1 MNSEAES
8 FSLMENAERLSC
20 ALKGRRIPFMRA
32 AIAHGSH
39 CPLFGVVMAAPFVA
53 GVATLVVGTAE
64 CCWHSK
70 NQYYGNGGAGHFYTY
85 VLDDSEVVF
94 GAAEGVAAA
103 LEAIWEEC
111 HPQAIQLVTSCV
123 PELIGDSAEEIACR
137 ANVPVPVL
145 TVRTAHYNSSGYYS
159 GLTRYYS
166 SFVALMEKD
175 KAACAS
181 ATDAVDGAG
190 AANLADAADTPAAA
204 GAVCASDATDAN
216 AAIDAARGEATGAVQ
231 GGASGISRDVVLLGA
246 RYAGYERSEIF
257 RLLQEEGICPLVP
270 QSVDDMRRVPDAA
283 LVVVLDETA
292 LDAAQQVRQ
301 RFGTPYVRLDR
312 LCRPWEIRAAY
323 QQIDAV
329 IGSNLV
335 GKTAAQHHEV
345 VQKMEAARR
354 VWAGK
359 GFVCAAPFFL
369 PLDAALFF
377 ADMGMIS
384 RVVLMRE
391 FFPGD
396 DAWARE
402 LLERG
407 HDPYIASFASL
418 SELEEKL
425 FNLEISLLFAPTHL
439 RNLEQAGIVAVNPN
453 AMTSCFGYE
462 LPMGIL
468 RQMERAQETG
478 MSHAAQEARGAHAQ
492 ATLQGAVQ
500 AWVELQAD
508 VPLQADAD
516 VETACRAQEEGC
528 R

>member
-1 MNSEAES
+1 
-8 FSLMENAERLSC
+8 
-20 ALKGRRIPFMRA
+20 MRA

-94 GAAEGVAAA
+94 GAAEGVAEA

-123 PELIGDSAEEIACR
+123 PELIGDSAEEIAR
-137 ANVPVPVL
+137 GANVPVPVL

-166 SFVALMEKD
+166 SFVGLMERRE
-175 KAACAS
+175 AAGEAQVGVTGDVAS
-181 ATDAVDGAG
+181 AATGVACGEVVGAS
-190 AANLADAADTPAAA
+190 LEE
-204 GAVCASDATDAN
+204 ASDT
-216 AAIDAARGEATGAVQ
+216 
-231 GGASGISRDVVLLGA
+231 SRDVVLLGA

-257 RLLQEEGICPLVP
+257 RLLQEEGIRPLAP

-292 LDAAQQVRQ
+292 LDAAQQVQQ

-329 IGSNLV
+329 MGSNLV

-377 ADMGMIS
+377 ADMGMVP

-425 FNLEISLLFAPTHL
+425 FDLEISLLFAPTHL
-439 RNLEQAGIVAVNPN
+439 RDLEQAGIVAVNPN

-468 RQMERAQETG
+468 RQMERVLETG

-492 ATLQGAVQ
+492 ATLQGAVPQ
-500 AWVELQAD
+500 VDAAAD
-508 VPLQADAD
+508 
-516 VETACRAQEEGC
+516 TAYRVQGEGC